1 MENDIKYKSLKA
13 GRRSL
18 GSQGPGL
25 PLFLERAPIVKTNQE
40 IYEIQKCLIMQWNC
54 QAPRSFESFQ
64 AQLKNS
70 KIAALKLK
78 WNQIK
83 IGFTNP

>member
-1 MENDIKYKSLKA
+1 MQAVGAWRAEE
-13 GRRSL
+13 
-18 GSQGPGL
+18 PGL
-25 PLFLERAPIVKTNQE
+25 PLFLERAPIVKKNQE
-40 IYEIQKCLIMQWNC
+40 IYEMQKYLIMQWNY
-54 QAPRSFESFQ
+54 QAPQSFESFQ